1 MGIISDWDENP
12 VALFLSKVVRCEDC
26 EYPCRLKEQASQAAC
41 ERHMRQLLDE
51 GKVRIGIQ
59 WVNIIPIKRRDAD
72 EI

>member
-41 ERHMRQLLDE
+41 ASHMKQLLNE
-51 GKVRIGIQ
+51 GKVHIGIQ
-59 WVNIIPIKRRDAD
+59 WTRAIPIKRRSAD